1 MKNKYVFVTVLL
13 LVLLLTGAGL
23 TQLYVKEETKQQD
36 SELTVVTSFYPMY
49 IAAMNVIGDTP
60 GVDLQNLSE
69 PQTGC
74 LHDYQLTPADMK
86 LLSGADV
93 FIVNG
98 GGIESFLSDVAAD
111 YKNLS
116 IVNACE
122 GLNLLSEEDE
132 GEEHTHGDIYEDATE
147 EHAHGDIEDVTE
159 EHTHGDTEDTHED
172 GHNHGDVN
180 AHAWM
185 SIALYKQQVE
195 NILEGLCRIDPKHQD
210 AYESNA
216 KEYLAKLEDL
226 EKEQQSLKEELAGK
240 HIVIFHEAYAYVAE
254 DYDMEISYT
263 MDLDEERQVS
273 AGEVADVMG
282 AIEKNDI
289 SVVLAEELYGK
300 DMGDTV
306 ERETDA
312 KVCYLDTLTRGE
324 YEKDSYLDAMRRNME
339 LLKEAFAE

>member
-1 MKNKYVFVTVLL
+1 M
-13 LVLLLTGAGL
+13 
-23 TQLYVKEETKQQD
+23 
-36 SELTVVTSFYPMY
+36 
-49 IAAMNVIGDTP
+49 
-60 GVDLQNLSE
+60 
-69 PQTGC
+69 
-74 LHDYQLTPADMK
+74 
-86 LLSGADV
+86 
-93 FIVNG
+93 
-98 GGIESFLSDVAAD
+98 AAD

-132 GEEHTHGDIYEDATE
+132 GEEH
-147 EHAHGDIEDVTE
+147 AHGDAHEDAAE
-159 EHTHGDTEDTHED
+159 EHIHGDAEDTHED

-195 NILEGLCRIDPKHQD
+195 NILEGLCRIDLKHQD

-226 EKEQQSLKEELAGK
+226 EREQQSLKEELAGK

-282 AIEKNDI
+282 AIERMIYQWCWQKN
-289 SVVLAEELYGK
+289 S
-300 DMGDTV
+300 M
-306 ERETDA
+306 A
-312 KVCYLDTLTRGE
+312 KIWEIR
-324 YEKDSYLDAMRRNME
+324 
-339 LLKEAFAE
+339 

>member
-122 GLNLLSEEDE
+122 GLNLLAEEDE
-132 GEEHTHGDIYEDATE
+132 GEEHA
-147 EHAHGDIEDVTE
+147 
-159 EHTHGDTEDTHED
+159 HED

-324 YEKDSYLDAMRRNME
+324 YEKDSYLDAMRHNME

>member
-1 MKNKYVFVTVLL
+1 
-13 LVLLLTGAGL
+13 
-23 TQLYVKEETKQQD
+23 
-36 SELTVVTSFYPMY
+36 
-49 IAAMNVIGDTP
+49 
-60 GVDLQNLSE
+60 
-69 PQTGC
+69 
-74 LHDYQLTPADMK
+74 MK

-132 GEEHTHGDIYEDATE
+132 GEEH
-147 EHAHGDIEDVTE
+147 AHGDAREDAAE
-159 EHTHGDTEDTHED
+159 EHIHGDTEDTHED

-195 NILEGLCRIDPKHQD
+195 NILEGLCRIDLKHQD

-226 EKEQQSLKEELAGK
+226 EREQQSLKEELSGK

-324 YEKDSYLDAMRRNME
+324 YEKDSYLDAMRHNME

>member
-36 SELTVVTSFYPMY
+36 SELMVVTSFYPMY

-132 GEEHTHGDIYEDATE
+132 GEEH
-147 EHAHGDIEDVTE
+147 AHGDAHEDAAE
-159 EHTHGDTEDTHED
+159 EHIHGDAEDTHED

-180 AHAWM
+180 AHAW
-185 SIALYKQQVE
+185 IALRYINSRWK
-195 NILEGLCRIDPKHQD
+195 
-210 AYESNA
+210 
-216 KEYLAKLEDL
+216 
-226 EKEQQSLKEELAGK
+226 
-240 HIVIFHEAYAYVAE
+240 IF
-254 DYDMEISYT
+254 
-263 MDLDEERQVS
+263 
-273 AGEVADVMG
+273 
-282 AIEKNDI
+282 
-289 SVVLAEELYGK
+289 
-300 DMGDTV
+300 
-306 ERETDA
+306 
-312 KVCYLDTLTRGE
+312 
-324 YEKDSYLDAMRRNME
+324 
-339 LLKEAFAE
+339 

>member
-1 MKNKYVFVTVLL
+1 MKNKYVFVMVLL

-132 GEEHTHGDIYEDATE
+132 GEEH
-147 EHAHGDIEDVTE
+147 AHGDA
-159 EHTHGDTEDTHED
+159 HED

-195 NILEGLCRIDPKHQD
+195 NILEGLCRIDLKHQD

-226 EKEQQSLKEELAGK
+226 EREQQSLKEELAGK

-273 AGEVADVMG
+273 AGEVADVME

-324 YEKDSYLDAMRRNME
+324 YEKDSYLDAMRHNME

>member
-1 MKNKYVFVTVLL
+1 M
-13 LVLLLTGAGL
+13 
-23 TQLYVKEETKQQD
+23 
-36 SELTVVTSFYPMY
+36 
-49 IAAMNVIGDTP
+49 
-60 GVDLQNLSE
+60 
-69 PQTGC
+69 
-74 LHDYQLTPADMK
+74 
-86 LLSGADV
+86 
-93 FIVNG
+93 
-98 GGIESFLSDVAAD
+98 AAD

-132 GEEHTHGDIYEDATE
+132 GEEHAHEDAAE
-147 EHAHGDIEDVTE
+147 EHI
-159 EHTHGDTEDTHED
+159 HGDTEDTHED

>member
-132 GEEHTHGDIYEDATE
+132 GEEH
-147 EHAHGDIEDVTE
+147 AHGDA
-159 EHTHGDTEDTHED
+159 HED

-195 NILEGLCRIDPKHQD
+195 NILEGLCRIDLKHQD

-226 EKEQQSLKEELAGK
+226 EREQQSLKEELAGK

-273 AGEVADVMG
+273 AGEVADVME

-324 YEKDSYLDAMRRNME
+324 YEKDSYLDAMRHNME

>member
-93 FIVNG
+93 FVVNG

-132 GEEHTHGDIYEDATE
+132 GEEH
-147 EHAHGDIEDVTE
+147 AHGDAHEDAAE
-159 EHTHGDTEDTHED
+159 EHIHGDTEDTHED

-226 EKEQQSLKEELAGK
+226 EREQQSLKEELAGK

-273 AGEVADVMG
+273 AGEDR
-282 AIEKNDI
+282 K
-289 SVVLAEELYGK
+289 SVV
-300 DMGDTV
+300 
-306 ERETDA
+306 
-312 KVCYLDTLTRGE
+312 
-324 YEKDSYLDAMRRNME
+324 
-339 LLKEAFAE
+339 

>member
-49 IAAMNVIGDTP
+49 IATMNVIGDTP

-93 FIVNG
+93 FVVNG

-132 GEEHTHGDIYEDATE
+132 GEEH
-147 EHAHGDIEDVTE
+147 AHGDAHEDAAE
-159 EHTHGDTEDTHED
+159 EHIHGDAEDTHED

-216 KEYLAKLEDL
+216 MEYLAKLEDL
-226 EKEQQSLKEELAGK
+226 ESEQQSLKEELAGK

-273 AGEVADVMG
+273 AGEVADILH
-282 AIEKNDI
+282 AIEENHV
-289 SVVLAEELYGK
+289 SVVLAEKLYGT
-300 DMGDTV
+300 DMGEMV
-306 ERETDA
+306 A
-312 KVCYLDTLTRGE
+312 KQSGVKVIYLDTLTRGD
-324 YEKDSYLDAMRRNME
+324 YSADSYLEGMKNNIE
-339 LLKEAFAE
+339 QLKEAFQ

>member
-132 GEEHTHGDIYEDATE
+132 GEEH
-147 EHAHGDIEDVTE
+147 AHGDA
-159 EHTHGDTEDTHED
+159 HED

-216 KEYLAKLEDL
+216 KEYLAKVEDL
-226 EKEQQSLKEELAGK
+226 EREQQSLKEELAGK

-324 YEKDSYLDAMRRNME
+324 YEKDSYLDAMRHNME

>member
-132 GEEHTHGDIYEDATE
+132 GEEHTR
-147 EHAHGDIEDVTE
+147 
-159 EHTHGDTEDTHED
+159 ED

>member
-132 GEEHTHGDIYEDATE
+132 GEEHTR
-147 EHAHGDIEDVTE
+147 
-159 EHTHGDTEDTHED
+159 ED

-324 YEKDSYLDAMRRNME
+324 YEKDSYLDAMRHNME

>member
-60 GVDLQNLSE
+60 
-69 PQTGC
+69 
-74 LHDYQLTPADMK
+74 ADMK

-132 GEEHTHGDIYEDATE
+132 GEEH
-147 EHAHGDIEDVTE
+147 AHGDAHEDAAE
-159 EHTHGDTEDTHED
+159 EHIHGDTEDTHED

-185 SIALYKQQVE
+185 SIALYKQQVK

-226 EKEQQSLKEELAGK
+226 ESEQQSLKEELAGK

-324 YEKDSYLDAMRRNME
+324 YEKDSYLDAMRHNME

>member
-116 IVNACE
+116 IVNACG

-132 GEEHTHGDIYEDATE
+132 GEEH
-147 EHAHGDIEDVTE
+147 
-159 EHTHGDTEDTHED
+159 THED

>member
-132 GEEHTHGDIYEDATE
+132 GEEHTH
-147 EHAHGDIEDVTE
+147 
-159 EHTHGDTEDTHED
+159 ED

-282 AIEKNDI
+282 TIEKNDI

>member
-111 YKNLS
+111 YKNLF

-132 GEEHTHGDIYEDATE
+132 GEEH
-147 EHAHGDIEDVTE
+147 
-159 EHTHGDTEDTHED
+159 THED

>member
-98 GGIESFLSDVAAD
+98 GGIEAFLSDVAAD

-132 GEEHTHGDIYEDATE
+132 GEEHTH
-147 EHAHGDIEDVTE
+147 
-159 EHTHGDTEDTHED
+159 ED

-185 SIALYKQQVE
+185 SIALYKRQVE
-195 NILEGLCRIDPKHQD
+195 KILEGLCRIDPKHQD

-254 DYDMEISYT
+254 DYDMEISYI

-324 YEKDSYLDAMRRNME
+324 YEKDSYLDAMRHNME

>member
-1 MKNKYVFVTVLL
+1 MAKKNKYVFVTVLL

-23 TQLYVKEETKQQD
+23 TQLYVKEEKKQQD
-36 SELTVVTSFYPMY
+36 SELMVVTSFYPMY

-132 GEEHTHGDIYEDATE
+132 GEEH
-147 EHAHGDIEDVTE
+147 AHGDAHEDAAE
-159 EHTHGDTEDTHED
+159 EHIHGDAEDTHED

-195 NILEGLCRIDPKHQD
+195 NILEGLCRIDLKHQD

-216 KEYLAKLEDL
+216 KEYLAKLED
-226 EKEQQSLKEELAGK
+226 
-240 HIVIFHEAYAYVAE
+240 VAE

-324 YEKDSYLDAMRRNME
+324 YEKDSYLDAMRHNME

>member
-13 LVLLLTGAGL
+13 LVLLFAGAGL

-49 IAAMNVIGDTP
+49 IATMNVIGDTP

-86 LLSGADV
+86 LLSGADL

-122 GLNLLSEEDE
+122 GLELLSEEDE
-132 GEEHTHGDIYEDATE
+132 GEEH
-147 EHAHGDIEDVTE
+147 
-159 EHTHGDTEDTHED
+159 THED

-185 SIALYKQQVE
+185 SIALYKQQVQ
-195 NILEGLCRIDPKHQD
+195 NILEGLCKIDPEHQD
-210 AYESNA
+210 NYESNA

-240 HIVIFHEAYAYVAE
+240 RIVIFHEAYAYVAE

-312 KVCYLDTLTRGE
+312 KVCYLDTLTRGA
-324 YEKDSYLDAMRRNME
+324 YEKDSYLDAMRHNME

>member
-13 LVLLLTGAGL
+13 LVLLLAGAGL

-132 GEEHTHGDIYEDATE
+132 GEEHTH
-147 EHAHGDIEDVTE
+147 
-159 EHTHGDTEDTHED
+159 ED

-210 AYESNA
+210 AYESNV

-226 EKEQQSLKEELAGK
+226 EREQQSLKEELAGK

-312 KVCYLDTLTRGE
+312 KVCYLDTLTRGA
-324 YEKDSYLDAMRRNME
+324 YEKDSYLDAMRHNME

>member
-13 LVLLLTGAGL
+13 LALLLTGAGL

-132 GEEHTHGDIYEDATE
+132 GEEH
-147 EHAHGDIEDVTE
+147 
-159 EHTHGDTEDTHED
+159 THED

>member
-60 GVDLQNLSE
+60 GVNLQNLSE

-132 GEEHTHGDIYEDATE
+132 GEEH
-147 EHAHGDIEDVTE
+147 AHGDA
-159 EHTHGDTEDTHED
+159 HED

-195 NILEGLCRIDPKHQD
+195 NILEGLCRIDLKHQD

-226 EKEQQSLKEELAGK
+226 EREQQSLKEELAGK

-273 AGEVADVMG
+273 AGEVADVME

-324 YEKDSYLDAMRRNME
+324 YEKDSYLDAMRHNME

>member
-13 LVLLLTGAGL
+13 LVLLLAGAGL

-132 GEEHTHGDIYEDATE
+132 GEEH
-147 EHAHGDIEDVTE
+147 AHGDA
-159 EHTHGDTEDTHED
+159 HED

-195 NILEGLCRIDPKHQD
+195 NILEGLCRIDLKHQD

-226 EKEQQSLKEELAGK
+226 EREQQSLKEELAGK

-273 AGEVADVMG
+273 AGEVADVME

-324 YEKDSYLDAMRRNME
+324 YEKDSYLDAMRHNME

>member
-1 MKNKYVFVTVLL
+1 
-13 LVLLLTGAGL
+13 
-23 TQLYVKEETKQQD
+23 
-36 SELTVVTSFYPMY
+36 
-49 IAAMNVIGDTP
+49 
-60 GVDLQNLSE
+60 
-69 PQTGC
+69 
-74 LHDYQLTPADMK
+74 
-86 LLSGADV
+86 
-93 FIVNG
+93 
-98 GGIESFLSDVAAD
+98 
-111 YKNLS
+111 
-116 IVNACE
+116 
-122 GLNLLSEEDE
+122 
-132 GEEHTHGDIYEDATE
+132 
-147 EHAHGDIEDVTE
+147 
-159 EHTHGDTEDTHED
+159 
-172 GHNHGDVN
+172 
-180 AHAWM
+180 M

-226 EKEQQSLKEELAGK
+226 ESEQQSLKEELAGK

>member
-36 SELTVVTSFYPMY
+36 NELTVVTSFYPMY
-49 IAAMNVIGDTP
+49 IAAMNVIGDIP

-122 GLNLLSEEDE
+122 ELNLLSEEDE
-132 GEEHTHGDIYEDATE
+132 GEEH
-147 EHAHGDIEDVTE
+147 AHGDAHEDAAE
-159 EHTHGDTEDTHED
+159 EHIHGDTEDTHED

-185 SIALYKQQVE
+185 SIALYKQQVK

-226 EKEQQSLKEELAGK
+226 EREQQSLKEELAGK

-306 ERETDA
+306 EQETDA

>member
-1 MKNKYVFVTVLL
+1 MKNKYVFVTALL

-36 SELTVVTSFYPMY
+36 SELMVVTSFYPMY

-93 FIVNG
+93 FIVN
-98 GGIESFLSDVAAD
+98 
-111 YKNLS
+111 
-116 IVNACE
+116 ACE

-132 GEEHTHGDIYEDATE
+132 GEEH
-147 EHAHGDIEDVTE
+147 AHGDAHEDAAE
-159 EHTHGDTEDTHED
+159 EHIHGDTEDTHED

-216 KEYLAKLEDL
+216 KEYLAKVEDL
-226 EKEQQSLKEELAGK
+226 EREQQSLKEELAGK

-324 YEKDSYLDAMRRNME
+324 YEKDSYLDAMRHNME